1 MWIGVMQTIKLAKI
15 PTFLFMI
22 DFPRI
27 NTPRIVS
34 KSQNAE
40 IDLPIILISTLKSII
55 SDKIFRK

>member
-1 MWIGVMQTIKLAKI
+1 MQTIKLAKI

>member
-1 MWIGVMQTIKLAKI
+1 MQTIKLAKI
-15 PTFLFMI
+15 PTFLFMT
-22 DFPRI
+22 DLPRI

-55 SDKIFRK
+55 SYKIFRK